1 MSLAAHLT
9 DLGLEFA
16 SSSLEEIHQLDDPLA
31 FPASLEEQFPCTD
44 LLCVYSGLELD
55 EVPSGIMVD
64 GLLDKHEPQVVGD
77 SVTVP
82 GDAEQPLPPIAAG
95 EGLLWVESPNNILDE
110 TRLLGGTRVSL
121 DRGACPL
128 GPGEASGLHR
138 SGDEENPMAGSTRE
152 QTGKQPRRKGRKP
165 KPPRC
170 LSPITTAPGFPICRK
185 SKDGK
190 GNALYLWEF
199 LLALLQDRNTCPKYI
214 KWTQRDRGIFK
225 LVDSKAVSR
234 LWGKQ
239 KNKPSM
245 NYETMGRALRYY
257 YQRGILA
264 KVEGQRLVY
273 QFKEMPKD
281 LVVIEDE
288 GEAVGNV
295 NPRAS
300 RSATRPSSQSSPLQR
315 AMSPTR
321 SKRESA
327 PATQPRESA
336 AAPCPAP
343 KVQQG
348 ASKPPSQAVGSLLL
362 PGRLGL
368 GSLTLQPIPLT
379 TVLALGNAASSPFPS
394 STPAPDRL
402 PLQPGFPMN
411 GFPKPLPGPGSSI
424 SAAGPLLPAAPQ
436 HSLTSLLQPM
446 ALTGQP
452 GTVVATSIGTVEASG
467 SCLAMLDRPL
477 PSLLSS
483 DPATLAGVLT
493 TQASQQES
501 LPGRAKVQELQPPAR
516 SSSQDSK
523 ATAALPAGGTDS
535 CTQLSRPKVGLT
547 PVVELELAIS
557 SEATFPGEQMAQLL
571 AKPSSAPAPAALLS
585 LGSGDIKEECWDV
598 V

>member
-1 MSLAAHLT
+1 MGTAQLYDSVAQDHT
-9 DLGLEFA
+9 LGIA
-16 SSSLEEIHQLDDPLA
+16 QPSDSLDDPLA

-82 GDAEQPLPPIAAG
+82 GGSHGSKGEEGVSSIADPLKLQKL
-95 EGLLWVESPNNILDE
+95 EGWGSALPFPCL
-110 TRLLGGTRVSL
+110 
-121 DRGACPL
+121 PL
-128 GPGEASGLHR
+128 A
-138 SGDEENPMAGSTRE
+138 
-152 QTGKQPRRKGRKP
+152 GRKP

-190 GNALYLWEF
+190 GSNALYLWEF

-315 AMSPTR
+315 AITGAGAPAVSGGATWGAVEAWLGRRGAGFPSPTYSGWR
-321 SKRESA
+321 GPVCTFT
-327 PATQPRESA
+327 PACDHFPFSF
-336 AAPCPAP
+336 
-343 KVQQG
+343 
-348 ASKPPSQAVGSLLL
+348 PSSLLL

>member
-1 MSLAAHLT
+1 MSLASHPT
-9 DLGLEFA
+9 DLGFEFA

-31 FPASLEEQFPCTD
+31 FPAPLEEQLPCTD

-55 EVPSGIMVD
+55 EVPSGIMAD
-64 GLLDKHEPQVVGD
+64 GLLDKPELQVVGD

-110 TRLLGGTRVSL
+110 KRLLGGTGASL
-121 DRGACPL
+121 DRGASPL
-128 GPGEASGLHR
+128 GPGEASRLQR
-138 SGDEENPMAGSTRE
+138 SEDEENPMAGSTRE
-152 QTGKQPRRKGRKP
+152 QTGKQPRRKGRKL
-165 KPPRC
+165 KPARC
-170 LSPITTAPGFPICRK
+170 LSPITAPGFPICRK

-288 GEAVGNV
+288 GEAVGTV

-300 RSATRPSSQSSPLQR
+300 RSAPRPSSRSTPLQR
-315 AMSPTR
+315 ALSPTR
-321 SKRESA
+321 SKGKTA
-327 PATQPRESA
+327 PETQPREPTA
-336 AAPCPAP
+336 VPCPAP
-343 KVQQG
+343 TVQQG
-348 ASKPPSQAVGSLLL
+348 ASMPPARAVGSPLL

-368 GSLTLQPIPLT
+368 RPLTLRPIP
-379 TVLALGNAASSPFPS
+379 VLALGNAASSPFPS
-394 STPAPDRL
+394 SIPAPDRL

-411 GFPKPLPGPGSSI
+411 GFPQPLPGPGSSI
-424 SAAGPLLPAAPQ
+424 LAAGPLLPAAPQ
-436 HSLTSLLQPM
+436 HSLSSLLQPM

-452 GTVVATSIGTVEASG
+452 GTVVATIIGTMETSS

-477 PSLLSS
+477 SSLLSS
-483 DPATLAGVLT
+483 DPATLADVLT
-493 TQASQQES
+493 QGSQQES
-501 LPGRAKVQELQPPAR
+501 LPAHAKFQELQPLAL

-523 ATAALPAGGTDS
+523 AIAALPAGGTDS

-557 SEATFPGEQMAQLL
+557 SEAAFPGEQMVQLL
-571 AKPSSAPAPAALLS
+571 AKPNSAPAPAPLLS
-585 LGSGDIKEECWDV
+585 LVSDDIKEECWDV

>member
-1 MSLAAHLT
+1 MSLAAHPT
-9 DLGLEFA
+9 DLGFEFA

-31 FPASLEEQFPCTD
+31 FPAPLEEQLPCTD

-55 EVPSGIMVD
+55 EVPSGIMAD
-64 GLLDKHEPQVVGD
+64 GLLDKPEPQVVGD

-110 TRLLGGTRVSL
+110 KRLLGGTGASL

-128 GPGEASGLHR
+128 GLGEASGLRR
-138 SGDEENPMAGSTRE
+138 SEDEENPLPGSTRK

-165 KPPRC
+165 KSPRC
-170 LSPITTAPGFPICRK
+170 LSPITTPGFPICRK

-288 GEAVGNV
+288 GETVGTV

-300 RSATRPSSQSSPLQR
+300 RSAPRPSSRTAPLQS
-315 AMSPTR
+315 ALFPTR
-321 SKRESA
+321 SKRETA
-327 PATQPRESA
+327 PVTQPREPT

-343 KVQQG
+343 KVQRG
-348 ASKPPSQAVGSLLL
+348 ASMPPAHAVGSPLL

-368 GSLTLQPIPLT
+368 GSLTLQPIPLIT
-379 TVLALGNAASSPFPS
+379 MLALGNAASSPFAS
-394 STPAPDRL
+394 STPAPDRI

-411 GFPKPLPGPGSSI
+411 GFPQPLPGPGSNI
-424 SAAGPLLPAAPQ
+424 PAAGPLLPAAPQ
-436 HSLTSLLQPM
+436 HSLSGLLQPI

-452 GTVVATSIGTVEASG
+452 GTVVATIIGTMEANG
-467 SCLAMLDRPL
+467 SCLAMLDHPL

-483 DPATLAGVLT
+483 DPTTFAGVPK

-501 LPGRAKVQELQPPAR
+501 LPDHAKVQELQPLAL
-516 SSSQDSK
+516 SSSQDGK

-535 CTQLSRPKVGLT
+535 CTQLSHPKVGLT

-557 SEATFPGEQMAQLL
+557 SEVAFPGERMAQLL
-571 AKPSSAPAPAALLS
+571 TTPSSAPGPAALLS
-585 LGSGDIKEECWDV
+585 LGSGDIKEECWDMV
-598 V
+598 

>member
-1 MSLAAHLT
+1 MSLAAHPT
-9 DLGLEFA
+9 DLGFEFA

-31 FPASLEEQFPCTD
+31 FPAPLEEQLPCTD

-55 EVPSGIMVD
+55 EVPSGIMAD
-64 GLLDKHEPQVVGD
+64 GLLDKPELQVVGD

-110 TRLLGGTRVSL
+110 KRLLGSTRVSL
-121 DRGACPL
+121 DREACPL
-128 GPGEASGLHR
+128 GPGEANDLRR
-138 SGDEENPMAGSTRE
+138 SGDEENPMAGSTKE

-170 LSPITTAPGFPICRK
+170 LSPITAPGFPICRK

-273 QFKEMPKD
+273 QFKDMPKD

-288 GEAVGNV
+288 GEAVSPV

-300 RSATRPSSQSSPLQR
+300 RSATGPSSQSAPLQR
-315 AMSPTR
+315 AVSPTH
-321 SKRESA
+321 SKRETA
-327 PATQPRESA
+327 PVTQPRECA

-348 ASKPPSQAVGSLLL
+348 ASKPPAHAMGSPLL
-362 PGRLGL
+362 PRCLGL
-368 GSLTLQPIPLT
+368 GPLTLQPIPLT

-411 GFPKPLPGPGSSI
+411 GFAKPLPGPGSSI
-424 SAAGPLLPAAPQ
+424 PAAGPLLPAAPQ
-436 HSLTSLLQPM
+436 HSLSSLLQPM
-446 ALTGQP
+446 ALTSQP
-452 GTVVATSIGTVEASG
+452 GTVVATIIGTMEASS

-483 DPATLAGVLT
+483 DPATLT
-493 TQASQQES
+493 SQQES
-501 LPGRAKVQELQPPAR
+501 LSGCAKVQELQPPGL

-535 CTQLSRPKVGLT
+535 CTQLSHPKVGLT

-557 SEATFPGEQMAQLL
+557 SEAAFPGEQMAQLL